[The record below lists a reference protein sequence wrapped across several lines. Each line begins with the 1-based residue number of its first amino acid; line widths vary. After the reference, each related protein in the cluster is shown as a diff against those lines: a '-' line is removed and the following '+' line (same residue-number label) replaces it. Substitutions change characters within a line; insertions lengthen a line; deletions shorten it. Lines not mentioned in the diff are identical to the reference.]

1 MELRWSKG
9 EVIYQT
15 KGVVIEP
22 IYTDNGKYYIKDEQT
37 GNYLDIGQMNPFNG
51 YFYRQDGK

>member
-1 MELRWSKG
+1 MEVRWTKG

-15 KGVVIEP
+15 KGVVVEP
-22 IYTDNGKYYIKDEQT
+22 IYKDGDKYYIKDES